1 MADINITA
9 SIRTLNL
16 NVLSSLMKED
26 GSAEWVIPKK
36 IYDQAMCYLQEAHF
50 KFKDVNKL
58 KNRRMEKTYHAI
70 SKKELEHQ

>member
-36 IYDQAMCYLQEAHF
+36 KNMIKLYAIYKRHIL
-50 KFKDVNKL
+50 N
-58 KNRRMEKTYHAI
+58 
-70 SKKELEHQ
+70 SKI

>member
-26 GSAEWVIPKK
+26 GSAEWVIQKK
-36 IYDQAMCYLQEAHF
+36 NMIKLYAIYKRHIL
-50 KFKDVNKL
+50 N
-58 KNRRMEKTYHAI
+58 
-70 SKKELEHQ
+70 SKI